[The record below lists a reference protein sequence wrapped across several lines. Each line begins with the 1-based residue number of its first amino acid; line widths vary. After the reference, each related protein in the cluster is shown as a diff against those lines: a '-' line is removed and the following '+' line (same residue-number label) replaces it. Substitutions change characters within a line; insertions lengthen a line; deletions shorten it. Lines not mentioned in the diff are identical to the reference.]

1 MGAWVSAECSCHSV
15 IQNSTFK
22 ATEAN
27 PPVQLRVRK
36 RRESRGS
43 ETDVASY
50 SITIDTIGKS
60 HLFPHTANDR
70 GRTSHLHTAGAIRQ
84 RLPAKNV
91 YYYRCP
97 DHRRNYV
104 MSFAFCFDREDDI
117 YQFAYCYPYTY
128 SRLQHYLASLER
140 RNLDYLQREQLGLSV
155 LDGVYEEPKWMV
167 LNAIA
172 SFCPKEHNSGPKHNL
187 DSCTSQ
193 QPIPA
198 PVRSAFNGAEGPGL
212 AQKGREQRG
221 DVVQNSGKNGRF
233 GARRLVLYLV
243 SQRRRSRTHAHL
255 DERLSVS
262 PIGTGKLSSPIPK
275 SRDQRAKIMYAF
287 VRFLEDDMCYALPV
301 SDVKDFQP
309 VHKRDFDDQK
319 VYVVLRGA
327 GQPAK
332 AHILALAE
340 SIEEFEHSIM
350 QKKMKIPKMSNRN
363 TVENHFGEERM
374 PLRHKKV
381 QSQEQQRASSNS
393 SKSLAAVVARLE
405 RNAVNSCTEGEELD
419 RLTTEEE
426 EEQDE
431 AVVPRVLYEEL
442 VHSYRQQEEEMRRL
456 QQELERTR
464 RQLLQQAKK
473 LKEYGSLLTEVKELR
488 DFNRRLQD
496 VLLMRLGSEPM
507 HDNGTQTIKA
517 EVVEPISEPQEVC
530 QEEANTSS
538 THSPSPRTV
547 YTFNDGKVH
556 LGGGI
561 WVEEEKWH
569 QLQRTQGDS
578 KFTKN
583 LAVMIWG
590 TETLKNRSVTGV
602 ATKKKKDAL
611 PKPPLSPSKLKIVR
625 ECLYDRV
632 SQETA
637 DSAEITQRLSK
648 VNKYIC
654 EKIMDINKSI
664 KNEERRESKLLIQQ
678 TVKMENFPYDG
689 L

>member
-1 MGAWVSAECSCHSV
+1 
-15 IQNSTFK
+15 
-22 ATEAN
+22 
-27 PPVQLRVRK
+27 
-36 RRESRGS
+36 
-43 ETDVASY
+43 
-50 SITIDTIGKS
+50 
-60 HLFPHTANDR
+60 
-70 GRTSHLHTAGAIRQ
+70 
-84 RLPAKNV
+84 
-91 YYYRCP
+91 
-97 DHRRNYV
+97 
-104 MSFAFCFDREDDI
+104 
-117 YQFAYCYPYTY
+117 
-128 SRLQHYLASLER
+128 
-140 RNLDYLQREQLGLSV
+140 
-155 LDGVYEEPKWMV
+155 
-167 LNAIA
+167 
-172 SFCPKEHNSGPKHNL
+172 
-187 DSCTSQ
+187 
-193 QPIPA
+193 
-198 PVRSAFNGAEGPGL
+198 
-212 AQKGREQRG
+212 
-221 DVVQNSGKNGRF
+221 
-233 GARRLVLYLV
+233 
-243 SQRRRSRTHAHL
+243 
-255 DERLSVS
+255 
-262 PIGTGKLSSPIPK
+262 
-275 SRDQRAKIMYAF
+275 MYAF

-309 VHKRDFDDQK
+309 LHKRDFDDQK
-319 VYVVLRGA
+319 VYVVLRGT

-363 TVENHFGEERM
+363 TAENHVGEERM

-381 QSQEQQRASSNS
+381 QSPEQQRTSSNS

-405 RNAVNSCTEGEELD
+405 RNAVNSCVEGEELD
-419 RLTTEEE
+419 RLTNEEE

-507 HDNGTQTIKA
+507 HDNGTQTIRA
-517 EVVEPISEPQEVC
+517 EVVEPISEPQEAC
-530 QEEANTSS
+530 PKEANTSS
-538 THSPSPRTV
+538 NHSPSPRTV

>member
-1 MGAWVSAECSCHSV
+1 MEERA
-15 IQNSTFK
+15 
-22 ATEAN
+22 
-27 PPVQLRVRK
+27 
-36 RRESRGS
+36 RELDTGS
-43 ETDVASY
+43 EAGGEDALVGNVSKLTVTPPGYTGAPRKGHLIFDACFESGNLGRVDYISEFEFDLF
-50 SITIDTIGKS
+50 IRPDTCNPRFRVWFNFTVEHVRETQRVIFNIVNFSKTKS
-60 HLFPHTANDR
+60 LYRDGMAPVVKS
-70 GRTSHLHTAGAIRQ
+70 TSRPKWQ

-104 MSFAFCFDREDDI
+104 MSFAFCFDREDDV

-128 SRLQHYLASLER
+128 SRLQHYLTSLEQ
-140 RNLDYLQREQLGLSV
+140 RNLEYLKREQLGLSV
-155 LDGVYEEPKWMV
+155 
-167 LNAIA
+167 
-172 SFCPKEHNSGPKHNL
+172 
-187 DSCTSQ
+187 Q
-193 QPIPA
+193 Q
-198 PVRSAFNGAEGPGL
+198 
-212 AQKGREQRG
+212 
-221 DVVQNSGKNGRF
+221 
-233 GARRLVLYLV
+233 RRLDLL
-243 SQRRRSRTHAHL
+243 TITNP
-255 DERLSVS
+255 DN
-262 PIGTGKLSSPIPK
+262 
-275 SRDQRAKIMYAF
+275 
-287 VRFLEDDMCYALPV
+287 
-301 SDVKDFQP
+301 
-309 VHKRDFDDQK
+309 
-319 VYVVLRGA
+319 
-327 GQPAK
+327 
-332 AHILALAE
+332 
-340 SIEEFEHSIM
+340 IEEFENSIM
-350 QKKMKIPKMSNRN
+350 QKKMKIPKMSTRN
-363 TVENHFGEERM
+363 AGHAVDNHFGEERM
-374 PLRHKKV
+374 SLRHKKV
-381 QSQEQQRASSNS
+381 QSQEQQRTSSNS

-405 RNAVNSCTEGEELD
+405 RNAVSSCVEGEELE
-419 RLTTEEE
+419 RLGEEE
-426 EEQDE
+426 EGEEGEE

-442 VHSYRQQEEEMRRL
+442 VHSYRQQEEEVRRL

-473 LKEYGSLLTEVKELR
+473 LKEYSSLLTEVKELR

-517 EVVEPISEPQEVC
+517 EVVEPIAEPQEVC
-530 QEEANTSS
+530 REEANTSS

-664 KNEERRESKLLIQQ
+664 KNEERRESKLLIRQ
-678 TVKMENFPYDG
+678 TVKMENFSYDG
-689 L
+689 V

>member
-1 MGAWVSAECSCHSV
+1 
-15 IQNSTFK
+15 
-22 ATEAN
+22 
-27 PPVQLRVRK
+27 
-36 RRESRGS
+36 
-43 ETDVASY
+43 
-50 SITIDTIGKS
+50 
-60 HLFPHTANDR
+60 
-70 GRTSHLHTAGAIRQ
+70 
-84 RLPAKNV
+84 
-91 YYYRCP
+91 
-97 DHRRNYV
+97 
-104 MSFAFCFDREDDI
+104 
-117 YQFAYCYPYTY
+117 
-128 SRLQHYLASLER
+128 
-140 RNLDYLQREQLGLSV
+140 
-155 LDGVYEEPKWMV
+155 
-167 LNAIA
+167 
-172 SFCPKEHNSGPKHNL
+172 
-187 DSCTSQ
+187 
-193 QPIPA
+193 
-198 PVRSAFNGAEGPGL
+198 
-212 AQKGREQRG
+212 
-221 DVVQNSGKNGRF
+221 
-233 GARRLVLYLV
+233 
-243 SQRRRSRTHAHL
+243 
-255 DERLSVS
+255 
-262 PIGTGKLSSPIPK
+262 
-275 SRDQRAKIMYAF
+275 
-287 VRFLEDDMCYALPV
+287 
-301 SDVKDFQP
+301 
-309 VHKRDFDDQK
+309 
-319 VYVVLRGA
+319 
-327 GQPAK
+327 
-332 AHILALAE
+332 
-340 SIEEFEHSIM
+340 M
-350 QKKMKIPKMSNRN
+350 QKKMKIPKMSTRN
-363 TVENHFGEERM
+363 AGHAVENHFGEERM

-381 QSQEQQRASSNS
+381 QSQEQQRANS

-405 RNAVNSCTEGEELD
+405 RNAVSSSAEGEELE
-419 RLTTEEE
+419 RLGEEE
-426 EEQDE
+426 EEGEEEGE

-442 VHSYRQQEEEMRRL
+442 VHSYRQQEEEVRRL

-473 LKEYGSLLTEVKELR
+473 LKEYSSLLTEVKELR

-517 EVVEPISEPQEVC
+517 EVVEPIAEPQEVC
-530 QEEANTSS
+530 REEANTSS

-664 KNEERRESKLLIQQ
+664 KNEERRESKLLIRQ
-678 TVKMENFPYDG
+678 TVKMENFSYDG
-689 L
+689 V

>member
-1 MGAWVSAECSCHSV
+1 
-15 IQNSTFK
+15 
-22 ATEAN
+22 
-27 PPVQLRVRK
+27 
-36 RRESRGS
+36 
-43 ETDVASY
+43 
-50 SITIDTIGKS
+50 
-60 HLFPHTANDR
+60 
-70 GRTSHLHTAGAIRQ
+70 
-84 RLPAKNV
+84 
-91 YYYRCP
+91 
-97 DHRRNYV
+97 
-104 MSFAFCFDREDDI
+104 
-117 YQFAYCYPYTY
+117 
-128 SRLQHYLASLER
+128 
-140 RNLDYLQREQLGLSV
+140 
-155 LDGVYEEPKWMV
+155 
-167 LNAIA
+167 
-172 SFCPKEHNSGPKHNL
+172 
-187 DSCTSQ
+187 
-193 QPIPA
+193 
-198 PVRSAFNGAEGPGL
+198 
-212 AQKGREQRG
+212 
-221 DVVQNSGKNGRF
+221 
-233 GARRLVLYLV
+233 
-243 SQRRRSRTHAHL
+243 
-255 DERLSVS
+255 
-262 PIGTGKLSSPIPK
+262 
-275 SRDQRAKIMYAF
+275 MYAF
-287 VRFLEDDMCYALPV
+287 VRFFEDDMCYALPV
-301 SDVKDFQP
+301 SNVKDFRP
-309 VHKRDFDDQK
+309 RHKTDFDNQK
-319 VYVVLRGA
+319 VYLVVRSEENGT
-327 GQPAK
+327 GQPGK
-332 AHILALAE
+332 AQILALAD
-340 SIEEFEHSIM
+340 SIEEFENSIM
-350 QKKMKIPKMSNRN
+350 QKKMKIPKMSTRN
-363 TVENHFGEERM
+363 AGHAVENHFGEERM

-381 QSQEQQRASSNS
+381 QSQEQQQRASSNS

-405 RNAVNSCTEGEELD
+405 RNAVSSCAEGEELE
-419 RLTTEEE
+419 RLGEEE
-426 EEQDE
+426 EGEEEEE

-442 VHSYRQQEEEMRRL
+442 VHSYRQQEEEVRRL

-473 LKEYGSLLTEVKELR
+473 LKEYSSLLTEVKELR

-517 EVVEPISEPQEVC
+517 EVVEPIAEPQEVC
-530 QEEANTSS
+530 REEANTSS

-664 KNEERRESKLLIQQ
+664 KNEERRESKLLIRQ
-678 TVKMENFPYDG
+678 TVKMENFSYDG
-689 L
+689 V

>member
-1 MGAWVSAECSCHSV
+1 
-15 IQNSTFK
+15 
-22 ATEAN
+22 
-27 PPVQLRVRK
+27 
-36 RRESRGS
+36 
-43 ETDVASY
+43 
-50 SITIDTIGKS
+50 
-60 HLFPHTANDR
+60 
-70 GRTSHLHTAGAIRQ
+70 
-84 RLPAKNV
+84 
-91 YYYRCP
+91 
-97 DHRRNYV
+97 
-104 MSFAFCFDREDDI
+104 
-117 YQFAYCYPYTY
+117 
-128 SRLQHYLASLER
+128 
-140 RNLDYLQREQLGLSV
+140 
-155 LDGVYEEPKWMV
+155 
-167 LNAIA
+167 
-172 SFCPKEHNSGPKHNL
+172 
-187 DSCTSQ
+187 
-193 QPIPA
+193 
-198 PVRSAFNGAEGPGL
+198 
-212 AQKGREQRG
+212 
-221 DVVQNSGKNGRF
+221 
-233 GARRLVLYLV
+233 
-243 SQRRRSRTHAHL
+243 
-255 DERLSVS
+255 
-262 PIGTGKLSSPIPK
+262 
-275 SRDQRAKIMYAF
+275 MYAF
-287 VRFLEDDMCYALPV
+287 VRFFEDDMCYALPV
-301 SDVKDFQP
+301 SNVKDFRP
-309 VHKRDFDDQK
+309 LHKTDFDDQK
-319 VYVVLRGA
+319 VYLVLRTEENGT

-332 AHILALAE
+332 AQILALAE
-340 SIEEFEHSIM
+340 NIEEFEHSIM
-350 QKKMKIPKMSNRN
+350 QKKMKIPKMSTRN
-363 TVENHFGEERM
+363 TGNAVENHFGEERL

-381 QSQEQQRASSNS
+381 QALDHGRAGPNS

-405 RNAVNSCTEGEELD
+405 RNAVNSCVEGEEDLKED
-419 RLTTEEE
+419 RLAEEE
-426 EEQDE
+426 EEEEEEGEEEE

-496 VLLMRLGSEPM
+496 VLLIRLGSEPM
-507 HDNGTQTIKA
+507 HDNGTQTIKS
-517 EVVEPISEPQEVC
+517 EVVEPIIEQQEVC
-530 QEEANTSS
+530 REEANTSS

-664 KNEERRESKLLIQQ
+664 KNEERRESKLLIRQ
-678 TVKMENFPYDG
+678 TVKMENFNYDG
-689 L
+689 V

>member
-1 MGAWVSAECSCHSV
+1 MERKMEENTVKDGETGNEAGGEEALVGNVNKLTVSPPGYSGSPRKGHLVFDACFESGNLGRVDYISEFEFDLFIRPDTCNPRFRVWFNFTVENVRETQRV
-15 IQNSTFK
+15 IFNVVNFSKTKSLYRDGMSPVVKST
-22 ATEAN
+22 
-27 PPVQLRVRK
+27 
-36 RRESRGS
+36 SR
-43 ETDVASY
+43 
-50 SITIDTIGKS
+50 
-60 HLFPHTANDR
+60 PR
-70 GRTSHLHTAGAIRQ
+70 WQ

-104 MSFAFCFDREDDI
+104 MSFAFCFDREDDV

-140 RNLDYLQREQLGLSV
+140 RNLPYLRREQLGLSV
-155 LDGVYEEPKWMV
+155 QQRQLDLLTITNCVSSIQNFSP
-167 LNAIA
+167 
-172 SFCPKEHNSGPKHNL
+172 EH
-187 DSCTSQ
+187 
-193 QPIPA
+193 
-198 PVRSAFNGAEGPGL
+198 GA
-212 AQKGREQRG
+212 
-221 DVVQNSGKNGRF
+221 
-233 GARRLVLYLV
+233 
-243 SQRRRSRTHAHL
+243 
-255 DERLSVS
+255 
-262 PIGTGKLSSPIPK
+262 
-275 SRDQRAKIMYAF
+275 
-287 VRFLEDDMCYALPV
+287 
-301 SDVKDFQP
+301 
-309 VHKRDFDDQK
+309 DFDHRK
-319 VYVVLRGA
+319 VYVVRRTEENGSA
-327 GQPAK
+327 GQPCE
-332 AHILALAE
+332 AHILALADAV
-340 SIEEFEHSIM
+340 EEFGDFIM
-350 QKKMKIPKMSNRN
+350 QKKMKIPKMSIRN
-363 TVENHFGEERM
+363 SGNSIENSFGGERM
-374 PLRHKKV
+374 PLRHKKAL
-381 QSQEQQRASSNS
+381 SQDHGRPISNS

-405 RNAVNSCTEGEELD
+405 RNAANSCMEGEEDLDED
-419 RLTTEEE
+419 RLAEEGE
-426 EEQDE
+426 DADDEDEDMEAEQQQQEHHHHHPHHQQQQQQHLEVDTDVAA
-431 AVVPRVLYEEL
+431 AVVPRVLYDEL
-442 VHSYRQQEEEMRRL
+442 VVSYRQQEEEMRRL

-464 RQLLQQAKK
+464 RQLVQQTKK

-517 EVVEPISEPQEVC
+517 EVVEPIVETQETFR
-530 QEEANTSS
+530 EEANTSS
-538 THSPSPRTV
+538 SYSPSPRTV
-547 YTFNDGKVH
+547 YTCNDGKVH

-664 KNEERRESKLLIQQ
+664 KNEERRESKLLIRQ
-678 TVKMENFPYDG
+678 TVKMENFTYDG
-689 L
+689 V